1 MPDFNPAN
9 PGDIVYPKYA
19 VVTSEPLETGT
30 FIRGRVYA
38 ADPVTGNVQDDN
50 VTSLA
55 KGFFQAM
62 DTPDPQPTV
71 DGDDKLQF
79 LGPRTRMMFTDPNG
93 GLVVG
98 EDVVYVAGTTD
109 VATGAKTAALYVGKV
124 FEIYNL
130 QTDNISQKYLSSV
143 GDKIIVETVQA

>member
-9 PGDIVYPKYA
+9 PGDLVYPKYA
-19 VVTSEPLETGT
+19 VVTTEPISAALQITK
-30 FIRGRVYA
+30 GRVYM
-38 ADPVTGNVQDDN
+38 ADSSGNLVPA
-50 VTSLA
+50 TSLA

-62 DTPDPQPTV
+62 DTSPSVSGGAGEDFVQV
-71 DGDDKLQF
+71 C
-79 LGPRTRMMFTDPNG
+79 GPRTRMLFTDPNG

-98 EDVVYVAGTTD
+98 EDVVYVVGTTD
-109 VATGAKTAALYVGKV
+109 IATGLKTDVLYVGKV

-130 QTDNISQKYLSSV
+130 QSDNISQKHLSDV

>member
-19 VVTSEPLETGT
+19 VVTTEPISAALQ
-30 FIRGRVYA
+30 IIKGRLYSADA
-38 ADPVTGNVQDDN
+38 AANLIPA
-50 VTSLA
+50 TSLA

-62 DTPDPQPTV
+62 DTPVEISGVAAEDFVQV
-71 DGDDKLQF
+71 

-93 GLVVG
+93 GLVIG

-109 VATGAKTAALYVGKV
+109 IATGLKTSVLYVGKV

-130 QTDNISQKYLSSV
+130 QTDNISQKYLSDV